1 MVAEIIAHSARH
13 VHDLWTVHHRFE
25 GTEHGHLASGQE
37 LLRCFFLIGGVLV
50 GRDRWKALLRER
62 RTSAQ
67 NSAREHMSAAAR
79 RNMGWL
85 LLSFPKFHQ
94 VWDSYRE
101 AEPGGLRR
109 PRAMGGS
116 LSATP
121 RPVCGDRRFRQRRK
135 ALNQAR
141 D

>member
-1 MVAEIIAHSARH
+1 MSEVNAASAAARSCCSIAAMPPPRR
-13 VHDLWTVHHRFE
+13 V
-25 GTEHGHLASGQE
+25 LA
-37 LLRCFFLIGGVLV
+37 
-50 GRDRWKALLRER
+50 
-62 RTSAQ
+62 
-67 NSAREHMSAAAR
+67 NMMSAAAR
-79 RNMGWL
+79 RNMGRL

-121 RPVCGDRRFRQRRK
+121 RLVCGDRRFRQRRK